1 MNTVLTSIVMIALID
16 SINPNAVAVQIYLLS
31 TPKPIKRSL
40 AFIVGDFLATFIAGL
55 LITFGL
61 TQVISQIFSRF
72 TEIIY
77 WLKFLLGIA
86 LVLLGC
92 YFPKVFSKS
101 KNTKNL
107 KQIQPTQAFL
117 LGGTIAFS
125 EAPTAL
131 PYLAA
136 IEIIVQANL
145 SSYQIIGCLTIYN
158 IVFVFPLI
166 ILLFTYLFFQK
177 KSAFVLDSI
186 HRFVNRWIPKIM
198 RVIAIIFGLILII
211 DSLIHMIT

>member
-1 MNTVLTSIVMIALID
+1 MNALLTCIVMIALID

-40 AFIVGDFLATFIAGL
+40 SFIAGDFLATLIAGL

-72 TEIIY
+72 HKIIY
-77 WLKFLLGIA
+77 LFEFLLGIA

-92 YFPKVFSKS
+92 YFHKIFSQS

-107 KQIQPTQAFL
+107 KPPQPIQAFL

-136 IEIIVQANL
+136 IEKIVHENL
-145 SSYQIIGCLTIYN
+145 SSYQIIGFLTIYN
-158 IVFVFPLI
+158 FVFVSPLI
-166 ILLFTYLFFQK
+166 ILLLIYLCFQQ
-177 KSAFVLDSI
+177 KSVAVLDSI
-186 HRFVNRWIPKIM
+186 QRFVDRWIPKVM
-198 RVIAIIFGLILII
+198 RVIAVVFGLTLMVNSIV
-211 DSLIHMIT
+211 HMTT